1 VTLVISVVSFLI
13 VLGILVTVH
22 EFGHFWVARKCGVK
36 VLRFSIGFGKP
47 LFSFRRK
54 NDPTEY
60 VIAGIPL
67 GGYVK
72 MLDENEG
79 TVDENERGLAFN
91 NKPLFSRFLIVLA
104 GPVFNLVF
112 AFLVFWVIL
121 TVGEEGLKPIVGKLD
136 SKGVAIH
143 SGLEVGDEIIAVN
156 ERPVAIWRV
165 AVGLMASEMLD
176 SGTVDLTVAK
186 AGGQQKNIQLM
197 FAEGNLPEPSD
208 VVKRIGIS
216 PLLPT
221 LKPIVGKVIAG
232 ERGDIAGL
240 QHGDLILSAN
250 GQGIDTWRAWVE
262 LTRSS
267 ANVSMLIAVLRNNQ
281 TIELTLTP
289 KEIIENDV
297 VIGRIGISPLI
308 EKELSK
314 SFYAEYSLN
323 GFAAITEAATQTV
336 SYSLLTVKLIGR
348 MLVGEASVQNLS
360 GPISLAQ
367 YAGKTASIGLIPFL
381 KFLAFVSVS
390 LGVMNLLPIPML
402 DGGHLFFYILEA
414 IKGKPV
420 SEKAQ
425 GLFMRVGMFILLCVM
440 VLAVFIDIERII
452 G

>member
-1 VTLVISVVSFLI
+1 VTLVISIVSFLL

-54 NDPTEY
+54 DDPTEY

-79 TVDENERGLAFN
+79 TVEENEKGLAFN
-91 NKPLFSRFLIVLA
+91 NKPLFSKFLIVLA

-112 AFLVFWVIL
+112 AFLIFWVIL
-121 TVGEEGLKPIVGKLD
+121 TVGEEGLKPVVGKLD
-136 SKGVAIH
+136 TTGVAIH
-143 SGLEVGDEIIAVN
+143 SGLEVGDEIVAVN
-156 ERPVAIWRV
+156 DRPVAIWRV

-176 SGTVDLTVAK
+176 SGSVDLTVAR
-186 AGGQQKNIQLM
+186 AGGQRKNVQLS
-197 FAEGNLPEPSD
+197 FDQEDLPEPSD
-208 VVKRIGIS
+208 VVTRIGIA

-221 LKPIVGKVIAG
+221 LKPIVGEVIRG

-240 QHGDLILSAN
+240 QRGDLILSAN
-250 GQGIDTWRAWVE
+250 NQVIEDWRAWVE

-267 ANVSMLIAVLRNNQ
+267 ANVSMFIVVLRNNQ
-281 TIELTLTP
+281 KIELTLTP

-297 VIGRIGISPLI
+297 SIGRIGISPLI
-308 EKELSK
+308 DKDLSK
-314 SFYAEYSLN
+314 NFYAVYSLS
-323 GFAAITEAATQTV
+323 GFAAVTEAATQTV

-348 MLVGEASVQNLS
+348 MLIGEASVQNLS

-402 DGGHLFFYILEA
+402 DGGHLFFYLIEA
-414 IKGKPV
+414 VKGKPV
-420 SEKAQ
+420 SERAQ

-440 VLAVFIDIERII
+440 VLAVFIDIDRII

>member
-1 VTLVISVVSFLI
+1 MTLVISIVSFLL

-54 NDPTEY
+54 DDPTEY

-72 MLDENEG
+72 MLDESEG
-79 TVDENERGLAFN
+79 TVEENEKGLAFN
-91 NKPLFSRFLIVLA
+91 NKPLFSKFLIVLA

-112 AFLVFWVIL
+112 AFLIFWVIL
-121 TVGEEGLKPIVGKLD
+121 TVGEEGLKPVVGKLD
-136 SKGVAIH
+136 ATGVAIH
-143 SGLEVGDEIIAVN
+143 SGLEVGDEIVAVN
-156 ERPVAIWRV
+156 DRPVAIWRV

-176 SGTVDLTVAK
+176 SGSVDLTVAR
-186 AGGQQKNIQLM
+186 AGGQRKNVQLR
-197 FAEGNLPEPSD
+197 FDQEDLPEPSD
-208 VVKRIGIS
+208 VVTRIGIA

-221 LKPIVGKVIAG
+221 LKPIVGEVIRG

-240 QHGDLILSAN
+240 QRGDLILSAN
-250 GQGIDTWRAWVE
+250 NQVIEDWRAWVE

-267 ANVSMLIAVLRNNQ
+267 ANVSMFIVVLRNNQ
-281 TIELTLTP
+281 KIELTVTP

-297 VIGRIGISPLI
+297 SIGRIGISPLI
-308 EKELSK
+308 DKDLSK
-314 SFYAEYSLN
+314 NFYTVYSLS
-323 GFAAITEAATQTV
+323 GFAAVTEAATQTV

-348 MLVGEASVQNLS
+348 MLIGEASVQNLS

-402 DGGHLFFYILEA
+402 DGGHLFFYLIEA
-414 IKGKPV
+414 VKGKPV
-420 SEKAQ
+420 SERAQ
-425 GLFMRVGMFILLCVM
+425 WLFMRVGMFILLCVM
-440 VLAVFIDIERII
+440 VLAVFIDIDRII